1 MKSQQAINKKRQSLG
16 TVHQSAGSEVGRLVS
31 AFWGVAELLRGD
43 FKPFEYQDVILP
55 LVFLLRIDGSDPLCG
70 REVRVLQHDDLKKRS
85 FAEICHAAKT
95 NLDEDLEAEI
105 AKAIGE
111 YLAQIS
117 ASQQALLQSVGF
129 NGTVDR
135 LREAK
140 LLRVILVCIADVSGS
155 VQRLSNQSAGE
166 LYESLLNK
174 FAEFEGETAGEH
186 FTPRE
191 VIELMANLL
200 YVGGVSTQS
209 SSIRLYDPACG
220 VGGMLEIAASILGE
234 KHQKSVEV
242 FGQELNPRTH
252 ALAEIIRTSGRGFEG
267 QVECG
272 NTLSSDAFPNRNF
285 ELMIANPPFG
295 VDWRK
300 VERQIRREA
309 SELGSAGRFSAGL
322 PRVSDG
328 SLLFLQHLISK
339 MRPESDGGARI
350 AILFSGS
357 PLFSGTAGSGE
368 SRIRQWI
375 LANDLLEGVVALP
388 DSIFLNTTVST
399 YMWILTNVKQEG
411 LEGAIRLV
419 DARHRY
425 KRLSR
430 NIGSRRNQITEQ
442 DLGAIVADYCS
453 TSASPT
459 SRSIRACDCLSLRVP
474 VQLTFPDLTTEVE
487 NISIPC
493 PTDITLDELG
503 EGGMSDEKAQ
513 AYVDAY
519 LAKNYSAYGVDTRA
533 DFARSKVACEIP
545 FKSFFFVDDVRES
558 TVSLISVL
566 DQLNET
572 VMGLDQGDQ

>member
-1 MKSQQAINKKRQSLG
+1 MNSRQSTNENPQSPG
-16 TVHQSAGSEVGRLVS
+16 MVHQSAGSEVGRLVA
-31 AFWGVAELLRGD
+31 AFWAVAELLRGD

-55 LVFLLRIDGSDPLCG
+55 LVFLLRIDGLNPLGGSDDRTLRQTDPTRL
-70 REVRVLQHDDLKKRS
+70 S
-85 FAEICHAAKT
+85 FAQICDSAKT
-95 NLDEDLEAEI
+95 NPDDNIDVEI
-105 AKAIGE
+105 AKAIST
-111 YLAQIS
+111 YLAGLS

-129 NGTVDR
+129 NATVDR
-135 LREAK
+135 LREAT
-140 LLRVILVCIADVSGS
+140 LLRVVLVCIADVSGS
-155 VQRLSNQSAGE
+155 VRGLSNQSAGE

-200 YVGGVSTQS
+200 YAGGVDTKS
-209 SSIRLYDPACG
+209 SSVRLYDPACG
-220 VGGMLEIAASILGE
+220 VGGMLEIAASILGKKYE
-234 KHQKSVEV
+234 KHVVV

-272 NTLSSDAFPNRNF
+272 NTLSSDAFPTRSF

-300 VERQIRREA
+300 IERQIRREA
-309 SELGSAGRFSAGL
+309 NDLGSAGRFGAGL

-339 MRPESDGGARI
+339 MRTKSDGGARI

-357 PLFSGTAGSGE
+357 PLFSGAAGSGE

-375 LANDLLEGVVALP
+375 LANDLLEGVIALP

-399 YMWILTNVKQEG
+399 YLWILTNVKPEG
-411 LEGAIRLV
+411 REGVIRLV

-430 NIGSRRNQITEQ
+430 NIGSRRNQIAED

-453 TSASPT
+453 TSTSPT
-459 SRSIRACDCLSLRVP
+459 SRLIRASDCLSLRVP
-474 VQLTFPDLTTEVE
+474 VQLTFPDLTTEVD
-487 NISIPC
+487 NVSIPF
-493 PTDITLDELG
+493 PTDTTLDELG
-503 EGGMSDEKAQ
+503 RGGMSEEKTQ
-513 AYVDAY
+513 AHVDAY
-519 LAKNYSAYGVDTRA
+519 LANHYSVHGVKTKA
-533 DFARSKVACEIP
+533 DFSRTKIACEVP

-558 TVSLISVL
+558 TASLVSVL
-566 DQLNET
+566 NQLSET
-572 VMGLDQGDQ
+572 VMSLDQRNQ

>member
-1 MKSQQAINKKRQSLG
+1 MKSQKATNENRHPAG
-16 TVHQSAGSEVGRLVS
+16 TVHQSGGSEVGRLTS

-55 LVFLLRIDGSDPLCG
+55 LVFLFRIDGSDPLCG
-70 REVRVLQHDDLKKRS
+70 SDGKKLRRVDLKKRS
-85 FAEICHAAKT
+85 FAEICHSAKT
-95 NLDEDLEAEI
+95 NSDEDLDAQI
-105 AKAIGE
+105 RKAIGE
-111 YLAQIS
+111 YLAQLS
-117 ASQQALLQSVGF
+117 TSQQALLQSVGF

-140 LLRVILVCIADVSGS
+140 LLRVVLVCIADVSSS
-155 VQRLSNQSAGE
+155 VQQLSNQSAGE

-200 YVGGVSTQS
+200 HAGGVDTKS
-209 SSIRLYDPACG
+209 SLIRLYDPACG

-234 KHQKSVEV
+234 KYEKSVEV

-252 ALAEIIRTSGRGFEG
+252 ALAEIIRTSGRGFQG

-309 SELGSAGRFSAGL
+309 NELGSAGRFSAGL

-339 MRPESDGGARI
+339 MRPRSEGGARI

-357 PLFSGTAGSGE
+357 PLFSGAAGSGE

-375 LANDLLEGVVALP
+375 LANDLLEGVIALP

-399 YMWILTNVKQEG
+399 YLWILTNVKPEG
-411 LEGAIRLV
+411 RGGAIRLV

-430 NIGSRRNQITEQ
+430 NVGSRRSQITEQ
-442 DLGAIVADYCS
+442 DLTAIVADYCS

-459 SRSIRACDCLSLRVP
+459 SRSISVSDCLSLRVP
-474 VQLTFPDLTTEVE
+474 VQLTFPDLTTEVD
-487 NISIPC
+487 NISVPF

-503 EGGMSDEKAQ
+503 RGGMSQEKAQ
-513 AYVDAY
+513 VHVDGY
-519 LAKNYSAYGVDTRA
+519 LAKNYAVHGVETKTDL
-533 DFARSKVACEIP
+533 ARCKIACEIP
-545 FKSFFFVDDVRES
+545 FKSFFFVDNARES
-558 TVSLISVL
+558 TASLISVL
-566 DQLNET
+566 DQLHET
-572 VMGLDQGDQ
+572 VLGLNRRNE